1 MPLKN
6 FWGSN
11 VTNIENIKLSDIP
24 YDMFTFT
31 MKLYGRYDV
40 KVEYEMSMLGFR
52 IKKGDEYII
61 LSKLTEEKVL
71 KGFDSYRTENDIIHN
86 FKVLDNVLKTM

>member
-1 MPLKN
+1 
-6 FWGSN
+6 
-11 VTNIENIKLSDIP
+11 
-24 YDMFTFT
+24 MFTFI

-71 KGFDSYRTENDIIHN
+71 KGFDSYRN
-86 FKVLDNVLKTM
+86 